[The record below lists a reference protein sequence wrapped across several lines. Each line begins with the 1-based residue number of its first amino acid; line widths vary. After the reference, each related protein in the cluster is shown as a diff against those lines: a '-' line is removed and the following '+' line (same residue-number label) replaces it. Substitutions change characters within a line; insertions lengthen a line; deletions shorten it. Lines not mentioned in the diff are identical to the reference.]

1 MKFFVLLLSVL
12 FFFSACASQKR
23 AVVVSTKELPS
34 WYKNPPKSSPLTLYS
49 VGEGESKEEAVAIAL
64 SSMASTLS
72 VSISSQF
79 RTKSVVKE
87 GAVEGSQTTSVN
99 EVQSD
104 VNKVRISN
112 YEVVEAEEFGF
123 KKFIVLVKSEKKKLF
138 ESLKKELDQEFS
150 LTQNRET
157 LNAIKQ
163 LNMYEEQK
171 KSLENVPNTLM
182 VMSVLDER
190 FDSAIYIKKI
200 KEIDEK
206 QEKLLN
212 SISFS
217 IESDSESQNLTAA
230 LQKGLSAKKIIIKEG
245 SGKNHFKITLSSKIE
260 KASSYGFILARS
272 AITITTKDVSGAII
286 GSNKLNITGQSTQG
300 YDIAKESIAI
310 KLNEMIKKEG
320 IEKVL
325 GLEL

>member
-1 MKFFVLLLSVL
+1 MKFFVILLSVL
-12 FFFSACASQKR
+12 FFFSACGSSKR
-23 AVVVSTKELPS
+23 AVVAENKTLPIWYLNSSKSTAS
-34 WYKNPPKSSPLTLYS
+34 TLYAT
-49 VGEGESKEEAVAIAL
+49 GEGESKEAAVAIAL

-79 RTKSVVKE
+79 KTKSVVKE
-87 GAVEGSQTTSVN
+87 GAVESFQTTSTN

-138 ESLKKELDQEFS
+138 ESLKKELDQEFNLAQYKDVS
-150 LTQNRET
+150 
-157 LNAIKQ
+157 NAIKQ

-182 VMSVLDER
+182 VMSALDER
-190 FDSAIYIKKI
+190 FDSSAYIKKI
-200 KEIDEK
+200 KELDARY
-206 QEKLLN
+206 EKLLD
-212 SISFS
+212 SITFS
-217 IESDSESQNLTAA
+217 IESDGESQNLTAP
-230 LQKGLSAKKIIIKEG
+230 LQKGLSAKKLTIEEG
-245 SGKNHFKITLSSKIE
+245 SGKNHFKITISSKIE

-272 AITITTKDVSGAII
+272 AITITTKDYTGAII

-310 KLNEMIKKEG
+310 KFNEMIKKEG
-320 IEKVL
+320 IEKIL
-325 GLEL
+325 GLEI